1 LGDLGDPVITNWTSG
16 LYEYLVGGKNRERII
31 TTWGKHSIK
40 GIDCTEK
47 LENRAIE
54 FGQLTYP
61 MAMDMFL
68 GVCLVSKGQKHH

>member
-1 LGDLGDPVITNWTSG
+1 
-16 LYEYLVGGKNRERII
+16 VGEAQ
-31 TTWGKHSIK
+31 WGEVRSIK

>member
-1 LGDLGDPVITNWTSG
+1 M
-16 LYEYLVGGKNRERII
+16 
-31 TTWGKHSIK
+31 WGEAQWGEVRSIK
-40 GIDCTEK
+40 GIDCTE

>member
-1 LGDLGDPVITNWTSG
+1 
-16 LYEYLVGGKNRERII
+16 VGEAQ
-31 TTWGKHSIK
+31 WGEVRSIK
-40 GIDCTEK
+40 GIDGTEK

-61 MAMDMFL
+61 MAMGMFL